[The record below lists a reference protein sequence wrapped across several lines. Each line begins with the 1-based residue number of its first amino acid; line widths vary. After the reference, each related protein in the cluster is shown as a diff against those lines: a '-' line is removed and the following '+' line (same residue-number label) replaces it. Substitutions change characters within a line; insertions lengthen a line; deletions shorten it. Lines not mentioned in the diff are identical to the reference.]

1 MARLST
7 CKSCGKKL
15 QPKEKYTHANKTY
28 CANCYI
34 GIQRE
39 SDEYKQ
45 LIDFICTN
53 YQIERPTGFMLK
65 QIKELRTECSYS
77 YAAMTYT
84 LWYCKEI
91 LGKHLNEKYG
101 VSLIKLFYNE
111 AYDYYNQQERLR
123 DQMKNIEK
131 VEEKTK
137 VVKCQNSQ
145 LQSKKSSL
153 INLGSLLEGGDMH
166 QL

>member
-7 CKSCGKKL
+7 CKGCGKKL
-15 QPKEKYTHANKTY
+15 QPEEKHTHANKTY
-28 CANCYI
+28 CWECFKE
-34 GIQRE
+34 IQRE

-84 LWYCKEI
+84 LWYCKEV
-91 LGKHLNEKYG
+91 LGKQLIEKYG
-101 VSLIKLFYNE
+101 VALIKHFYDE
-111 AYDYYNQQERLR
+111 ASSYYNQQERMKE
-123 DQMKNIEK
+123 QMKRIEN
-131 VEEKTK
+131 VEARTK
-137 VVKCQNSQ
+137 VVKHQNSQ
-145 LQSKKSSL
+145 SQNKKSSL
-153 INLGSLLEGGDMH
+153 INLSDLLEGGGIH
-166 QL
+166 